1 MCVLHL
7 YMHVYMYAHIYV
19 HMCIHMHICVHVCIH
34 MHIYV
39 CTCIHAYVF
48 YLLKGFR
55 STSSKVAVNT
65 LCTKILI
72 SNTLPHSRE
81 PGLLREVADCRL
93 GQGN

>member
-1 MCVLHL
+1 
-7 YMHVYMYAHIYV
+7 
-19 HMCIHMHICVHVCIH
+19 MCIY

-39 CTCIHAYVF
+39 STYIHAYVF

-55 STSSKVAVNT
+55 STSNKVAVNT

-81 PGLLREVADCRL
+81 PGLLREMADCRA
-93 GQGN
+93 GTG

>member
-7 YMHVYMYAHIYV
+7 YMHVYMYVHIYV
-19 HMCIHMHICVHVCIH
+19 RVCIH
-34 MHIYV
+34 THIYV
-39 CTCIHAYVF
+39 PTCIHAYVF

-72 SNTLPHSRE
+72 SDTLPHSRE
-81 PGLLREVADCRL
+81 PGLLREMADCRL
-93 GQGN
+93 RQGN